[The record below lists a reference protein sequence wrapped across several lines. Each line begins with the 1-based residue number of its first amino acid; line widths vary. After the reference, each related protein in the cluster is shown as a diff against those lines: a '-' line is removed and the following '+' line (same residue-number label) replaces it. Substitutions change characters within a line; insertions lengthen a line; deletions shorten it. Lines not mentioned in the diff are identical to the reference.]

1 MSSSSDDG
9 EGFLGRCDP
18 ELFEKEGPAAPP
30 APPPAPP
37 LQERNQ
43 AAPARRRS
51 PAEAFYD
58 AVFKNAADAKR
69 ESRRERDERRW
80 TRKQSFV
87 YGEIEYAS
95 FEATLRKIRDELR
108 PGQDVFYDLGSG
120 AGRPVVAAAVL
131 FPFRACRGVELLA
144 GLSRLAREAKG
155 LVEAAEWTLGHARPA
170 VEFYEGDITDL
181 KFHDWT
187 ADGDVVLVNSTCFD
201 DDLLKAVADLAEGLR
216 PGAVVITFTRPL
228 PSPLFTIVDEEL
240 HQMSWGGATVFVQR
254 RDGEDEQRAPFLE
267 RVGRE
272 RWGDVDG

>member
-1 MSSSSDDG
+1 MSSSSSDDG

-18 ELFEKEGPAAPP
+18 ELFIKEGPAAPP

-58 AVFKNAADAKR
+58 AVFQNAADAKR

-120 AGRPVVAAAVL
+120 AGRPVVAADQSHVGHRG
-131 FPFRACRGVELLA
+131 RA
-144 GLSRLAREAKG
+144 
-155 LVEAAEWTLGHARPA
+155 
-170 VEFYEGDITDL
+170 
-181 KFHDWT
+181 
-187 ADGDVVLVNSTCFD
+187 N
-201 DDLLKAVADLAEGLR
+201 
-216 PGAVVITFTRPL
+216 
-228 PSPLFTIVDEEL
+228 
-240 HQMSWGGATVFVQR
+240 
-254 RDGEDEQRAPFLE
+254 EDR
-267 RVGRE
+267 
-272 RWGDVDG
+272 

>member
-58 AVFKNAADAKR
+58 AVFKDAADAKR

-170 VEFYEGDITDL
+170 VDFYEGDITDL

-254 RDGEDEQRAPFLE
+254 RDGEDERAPFLE

>member
-18 ELFEKEGPAAPP
+18 ELFVKEGPAAPP
-30 APPPAPP
+30 APPPDEPSPP
-37 LQERNQ
+37 
-43 AAPARRRS
+43 AAPARSRRS

-120 AGRPVVAAAVL
+120 AGPPADALDAA
-131 FPFRACRGVELLA
+131 
-144 GLSRLAREAKG
+144 
-155 LVEAAEWTLGHARPA
+155 
-170 VEFYEGDITDL
+170 
-181 KFHDWT
+181 
-187 ADGDVVLVNSTCFD
+187 
-201 DDLLKAVADLAEGLR
+201 
-216 PGAVVITFTRPL
+216 
-228 PSPLFTIVDEEL
+228 
-240 HQMSWGGATVFVQR
+240 
-254 RDGEDEQRAPFLE
+254 
-267 RVGRE
+267 
-272 RWGDVDG
+272 RW